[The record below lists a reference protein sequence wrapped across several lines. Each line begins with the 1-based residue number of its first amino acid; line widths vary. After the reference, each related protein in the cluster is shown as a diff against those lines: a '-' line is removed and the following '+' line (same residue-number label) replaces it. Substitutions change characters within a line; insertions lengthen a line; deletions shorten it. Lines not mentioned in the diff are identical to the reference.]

1 MADRETK
8 QGQME
13 STLKEWGAKID
24 ELKAKTDEV
33 GDDAKADIQ
42 TKIEYLESKKAEMQS
57 NLDKLKASSDD
68 AWESVVSGFQGAWA
82 ELGNAFEEAASK
94 FK

>member
-1 MADRETK
+1 MADRQTK

-13 STLKEWGAKID
+13 TTLKEWGAKID
-24 ELKAKTDEV
+24 ELKAKADEA
-33 GDDAKADIQ
+33 GEDAQADIDS
-42 TKIEYLESKKAEMQS
+42 KIKYLEERKAEMQS
-57 NLDKLKASSDD
+57 NLEKLKASSDD
-68 AWESVVSGFQGAWA
+68 AWESVVSGFQGAWT